1 MMLQEPKILSINR
14 PIRADGSKGSLSVC
28 GDTHGQF
35 LDLANIFHEDIGGY
49 PTADNPFIFNGDLVD
64 RGRYSFEGV
73 MCLLAIKLADPQAV
87 HILRGNHETSRMY
100 LRYGFKDEINEKYD
114 QEVMH
119 KFEELFEAL
128 PVAAVLQDEV
138 FVVHGGIGPTAA
150 TCTIDELN
158 THVMNRKLSKVSGEV
173 FEELLWSD
181 PDDEDSKFS
190 ESPRGLGSLFGKD
203 ATKSFLKRNKL
214 KLLIRSHEVRD
225 GGYDIMHN
233 GKCITVFSAPNY
245 CRVSRNKGAI
255 VRFEGDGMKPSFIV
269 FDAKHYPIENH

>member
-1 MMLQEPKILSINR
+1 VLDKNSVLCILESSIKMMLQEPKILSINR

-173 FEELLWSD
+173 FEELLWSGKVLLQSNILGYIYSENYKYGHCED

-214 KLLIRSHEVRD
+214 KLLIRSHEV
-225 GGYDIMHN
+225 M
-233 GKCITVFSAPNY
+233 
-245 CRVSRNKGAI
+245 
-255 VRFEGDGMKPSFIV
+255 
-269 FDAKHYPIENH
+269 